1 MRYPL
6 GISRRRLETID
17 LLRGL
22 CILAVV
28 IHHLNLRIRFNKSS
42 LGAMLPDHLNRA
54 LFRTGSYSVKIFFV
68 ISGFLITSTIL
79 NRWGHLDKID
89 IRAFYRLRFAR
100 IAPCLLALLAIL
112 GTLELAGATGFVINP
127 QRTNLPRALLAA
139 LTFHVN
145 WLETKYGYLPGAWDI
160 LWSLSIEEAFYL
172 IYPLL
177 CRFLKPRW
185 LIALAAALLILGPLF
200 RSVLASNEM
209 ATDYAYLANFDC
221 IALGCLVAAVPIRLG
236 RFAEIAGWL
245 LLALMVFVRPPLRG
259 GLDVTVLAIA
269 AALVVQHAQNQ
280 APRSPAL
287 LRWFGR
293 NSYEV
298 YLTHMF
304 VVTLG
309 TQWFTAHHLPINFT
323 PLWFAGS
330 VAAAGLLGYAVA
342 RWYSEPLNRRLRH
355 KTLLTA
361 PLLTENV
368 NV

>member
-1 MRYPL
+1 M
-6 GISRRRLETID
+6 
-17 LLRGL
+17 
-22 CILAVV
+22 
-28 IHHLNLRIRFNKSS
+28 
-42 LGAMLPDHLNRA
+42 GAMLPGDLNRA
-54 LFRTGSYSVKIFFV
+54 LFWTGSYSVKVFFV

-79 NRWGHLDKID
+79 SRWGALDRID

-112 GTLELAGATGFVINP
+112 SVLHLAGVPGFVINP

-145 WLETKYGYLPGAWDI
+145 QLEITHGYLPGAWDI

-177 CRFLKPRW
+177 CRYVRPRY
-185 LIALAAALLILGPLF
+185 LVALAALLFIAGPLF
-200 RSVLASNEM
+200 RSALAPNEM
-209 ATDYAYLANFDC
+209 ATDYGYLANFDC
-221 IALGCLVAAVPIRLG
+221 IALGCLVAAVPIRFG
-236 RFAEIAGWL
+236 PVAQFAGWAG
-245 LLALMVFVRPPLRG
+245 LAVMVFVRPRISG
-259 GLDVTVLAIA
+259 GLDVTVLAVA
-269 AALVVQHAQNQ
+269 AALVIQFER
-280 APRSPAL
+280 RSPAV

-309 TQWFTAHHLPINFT
+309 TQWFASHHVPTGFA
-323 PLWFAGS
+323 PLWFAGTI
-330 VAAAGLLGYAVA
+330 AAAGLLGFAVA
-342 RWYSEPLNRRLRH
+342 HWYSEPLNRRLRR
-355 KTLLTA
+355 K
-361 PLLTENV
+361 PLLSATV